1 MCDRVLKLDIGFN
14 NPQFSDRVIVFT
26 DPNEE
31 RSFVVPR
38 RDLKSTNFKRLDE
51 LMDGEKT
58 GEELCDG
65 DTGDKSPSVKRKAEG
80 DLNDRPLKRSFNN
93 RFVMTFEQTT
103 LDQESAAQNNQPQ
116 SSEAPIVYSSD
127 MALPSSPQQTSVKLA
142 GSESPISVPAISSLA
157 VSSLVL
163 AAASPYFYALFCNGM
178 QESSQKQ
185 VEIAVPREMRDAFK
199 AMIKS
204 LYSSEI
210 DGDLTEVLNILIL
223 SDQYQIKCVQANC
236 VKRLMA
242 IVRQLDDV
250 NYLLEFI
257 PPELVKDADMTEI
270 VVKCKEILRSV
281 FSKYPLESFWTQE
294 VFLDLAPLC
303 IQQLLAGSFFHARS
317 ENTVWRAVEYWC
329 RARPDRGQYFTEFA
343 PYIKFPLMTPDFL
356 RDVVSMSDK
365 LALCKAQY
373 DEAMFYHAASSNRK
387 KYILTNAGF
396 QYTARGSNSG
406 ESANKNEVLSFAVP
420 DFETLPFG
428 KTLKI
433 AASRSVHGYALDLTI
448 RRIQRRDAEGVE
460 FGFGVDP
467 NNPLCPVTKDYF
479 VSFKGFTI
487 QFKTKVTQLPFGNP
501 SSGLLLSNVKPRV
514 FWTWQESHENMLS
527 KLDLGADKKLKLNIT
542 LWH

>member
-1 MCDRVLKLDIGFN
+1 MLI
-14 NPQFSDRVIVFT
+14 
-26 DPNEE
+26 EE

-103 LDQESAAQNNQPQ
+103 LDQESVAQNNQPQ

-303 IQQLLAGSFFHARS
+303 IQQLLAGTKQKISNLS
-317 ENTVWRAVEYWC
+317 
-329 RARPDRGQYFTEFA
+329 DFTA
-343 PYIKFPLMTPDFL
+343 
-356 RDVVSMSDK
+356 
-365 LALCKAQY
+365 
-373 DEAMFYHAASSNRK
+373 
-387 KYILTNAGF
+387 
-396 QYTARGSNSG
+396 
-406 ESANKNEVLSFAVP
+406 
-420 DFETLPFG
+420 
-428 KTLKI
+428 
-433 AASRSVHGYALDLTI
+433 
-448 RRIQRRDAEGVE
+448 
-460 FGFGVDP
+460 
-467 NNPLCPVTKDYF
+467 
-479 VSFKGFTI
+479 
-487 QFKTKVTQLPFGNP
+487 
-501 SSGLLLSNVKPRV
+501 
-514 FWTWQESHENMLS
+514 
-527 KLDLGADKKLKLNIT
+527 
-542 LWH
+542 